1 MLVNSFK
8 KVITLNQLS
17 VIIPNYNGI
26 HFLKTCFN
34 SLNAQKGQ
42 TGLKE
47 VIIVDNNSSDNSA
60 EFIKKNYPQFILIEN
75 KENLGFARA
84 INQGIEVSSEKY
96 IFVLNN
102 DIELE
107 KDCITNLLEC
117 IKQDSSIFAVSA
129 KMIQYYE
136 REKIDDAGDEYTILG
151 WTKRVGYGKPSD
163 NYNTSRDIFS
173 ACAGAAI
180 YRKSILEDIGYFD
193 ENFFAYMEDIDLSY
207 RAKINGYKNVFCS
220 EAIVYHVGSGTS
232 GSRYNEFKIK
242 LAARNNIYVL
252 YKNMPW
258 PQLIV
263 NMPFLLMGY
272 LIKYLFFLQKGH
284 GSIYINGLKEGLTSL
299 NHVNKVKYKN
309 KNIKNYLKIEWLL
322 IKNTFKFLLF

>member
-1 MLVNSFK
+1 M
-8 KVITLNQLS
+8 NQLS
-17 VIIPNYNGI
+17 AIIPNYNGI
-26 HFLKTCFN
+26 RFLKTCFD
-34 SLNAQKGQ
+34 SLNTQNGQ

-47 VIIVDNNSSDNSA
+47 VIIVDNNSSDNSV

-84 INQGIEVSSEKY
+84 INQGIEVSSGEY

-107 KDCITNLLEC
+107 KDCITNLLKC
-117 IKQDSSIFAVSA
+117 IKQDSSIFSVSA

-151 WTKRVGYGKPSD
+151 WTKRLGYGKPSD
-163 NYNTSRDIFS
+163 NYNTSRNIFS

-180 YRKSILEDIGYFD
+180 YRKSILEDIGHFD

-207 RAKINGYKNVFCS
+207 RAKINGYKNVFCP

-242 LAARNNIYVL
+242 LAARNNIYVP

-284 GSIYINGLKEGLTSL
+284 GGVYINGLKEGLTSL

>member
-1 MLVNSFK
+1 M
-8 KVITLNQLS
+8 IQLS

-26 HFLKTCFN
+26 RFLKTCFD
-34 SLNAQKGQ
+34 SLNTQKGQ
-42 TGLKE
+42 TWLKE
-47 VIIVDNNSSDNSA
+47 VIIVDNNSSDNSVQ
-60 EFIKKNYPQFILIEN
+60 FIKKNYPQFILIEN
-75 KENLGFARA
+75 TDNLGFARA
-84 INQGIEVSSEKY
+84 INQGIEVSSGEY

-117 IKQDSSIFAVSA
+117 IKQDSLIFAASA

-151 WTKRVGYGKPSD
+151 WTKRVGYGNPTTE
-163 NYNTSRDIFS
+163 YNKSRNIFS

-193 ENFFAYMEDIDLSY
+193 EKFFAYMEDVDLSY
-207 RAKINGYKNVFCS
+207 RAKINGYENVLCS

-232 GSRYNEFKIK
+232 GTRYNKFKIK
-242 LAARNNIYVL
+242 LAARNNIYVP

-258 PQLIV
+258 PQLII

-272 LIKYLFFLQKGH
+272 LIKYLFFLRKGH
-284 GSIYINGLKEGLTSL
+284 GDVYINGLKEGISSL

-309 KNIKNYLKIEWLL
+309 ENIKNYLKIEWLL
-322 IKNTFKFLLF
+322 IKNTFKFLFF